1 MYKSVVSCV
10 CESYISYQ
18 LMHASIC
25 CFFLLPNSDS
35 LYVYGTS
42 DICTSYSMILVQY
55 HSGTSD
61 ICTSYTVSLLQYKY
75 KQLCLKVSVRY
86 IYQQV
91 LHDGLSLSSWVFI
104 SVQKWRWTRNS
115 KETLTPFLFN
125 VARMQVSSKVYFT

>member
-1 MYKSVVSCV
+1 MYVNHIFLISSCMHQYVVFSCFPTV
-10 CESYISYQ
+10 TACMYMAHLIFVPVTVWY
-18 LMHASIC
+18 
-25 CFFLLPNSDS
+25 
-35 LYVYGTS
+35 Y
-42 DICTSYSMILVQY
+42 
-55 HSGTSD
+55 SGTSD

-86 IYQQV
+86 IYQKV

-125 VARMQVSSKVYFT
+125 VARMQVLRLKFTSPKLYTSTGKH